1 MMPRGGAREGAGR
14 PAGAKNKTVN
24 PKGQRAGH
32 QVRAYDDEWAL
43 IKEFASLVKLHGVAK
58 GEQAIKYFSE
68 L

>member
-1 MMPRGGAREGAGR
+1 MPRGGAREGAGR

-58 GEQAIKYFSE
+58 GEQAIKYFPE